1 MQLVGDHPTIIGLP
15 DGCSRENCDYYV
27 GFGPNTDDS
36 DYLDIYL
43 EGEADGWIA
52 LGFSENTQMVFEN

>member
-15 DGCSRENCDYYV
+15 DGCSRESCDYYV
-27 GFGPNTDDS
+27 GFGPNTVNS